1 MIKKDLCIIGSGPAG
16 LTAAVYGARYKI
28 DQVLI
33 GNLDGGLMTTS
44 HKICNYPG
52 ETEISGIDLA
62 LKMEQQVKSLEVDK
76 ITANVIDIIKSNDNF
91 KVILSNSKEIEAK
104 NIILATGTV
113 HRHLGLENEERFLGK
128 GISYCATCD
137 AMFYRDKIV
146 AVIGGSDSAN
156 TAALYLAN
164 VAKKVYQIYRKDKL
178 RGETAWIDQIKK
190 NDKIEVIYN
199 AEIKKIEGAE
209 KLESIIINEN
219 GVEKNLQIDG
229 MFVEI
234 GSQPDRTLIDKLNLE
249 TDSGSYIITKPDQ
262 STSVDS
268 VYAAGD
274 ITTNSDSF
282 RQIITACSEGSIAA
296 KSVFEKLQK
305 D

>member
-28 DQVLI
+28 DQVLV

-52 ETEISGIDLA
+52 ETEISGIELA

-76 ITANVIDIIKSNDNF
+76 ITSNVVDIIKNANIF
-91 KVILSNSKEIEAK
+91 KVKLSNGEEIETK

-113 HRHLGLENEERFLGK
+113 HRHLGLDNEKSLLGK

-137 AMFYRDKIV
+137 AMFYKDKTV

-156 TAALYLAN
+156 TASLYLAN
-164 VAKKVYQIYRKDKL
+164 VAKKVYQIYRKDAL

-190 NDKIEVIYN
+190 NDKIEVIYK
-199 AEIKKIEGAE
+199 AEVKKINGEE
-209 KLESIIINEN
+209 KLQSINIEEN
-219 GVEKNLQIDG
+219 GVEKKLEIDG

-234 GSQPDRTLIDKLNLE
+234 GSQPDRTLIDKLKLE
-249 TDSGSYIITKPDQ
+249 VNDGSYIVTKQDQ
-262 STSVDS
+262 STSVEG

-274 ITTNSDSF
+274 ITTNSDNF
-282 RQIITACSEGSIAA
+282 RQIITACSEGSIAV

-305 D
+305 N